1 MTKKR
6 IPTIRTVA
14 QVAGVSVG
22 TVSRALNHGPVSPE
36 LAEKVKRAI
45 DALGFIPHPAA
56 RSLAK
61 RQSHTIGLVVNSTRG
76 SWFSELIA
84 GVEEALLPSRRSVV
98 IGTLRLTGEYD
109 DSVIRAWLQ
118 ERRVDG
124 LLFVRSSRRET
135 PLLEAASA
143 SDIPVALIAPDVHG
157 KAMLE
162 IHARN
167 ATGGQIAAKHLWDL
181 GHRRLAFL
189 GGPKTSSDTQARLKG
204 VREVIR
210 QNGGSPLRHVWF
222 ASNYYTDGGRALVQD
237 FLALSQRPSAII
249 CASDAL
255 ALGLAKGLLE
265 SGLRIPDD
273 VSLVGFDNSPEAET
287 FWPGLTSVAQPSRE
301 MARAACAALLAHIDG
316 KLVAVKNDF
325 ELSLCVRNSTK
336 RVSPKD

>member
-14 QVAGVSVG
+14 QEAGVSVG

-45 DALGFIPHPAA
+45 DALGFTPHPGA

-109 DSVIRAWLQ
+109 DAVIRAWLQ

-124 LLFVRSSRRET
+124 LLFVRSSKRESS
-135 PLLEAASA
+135 LLEAASA
-143 SDIPVALIAPDVHG
+143 SNIPVALIAPDVHG

-162 IHARN
+162 VHAHN
-167 ATGGQIAAKHLWDL
+167 TTGGRLAAQHLWDL
-181 GHRRLAFL
+181 GHRRIGFL
-189 GGPKTSSDTQARLKG
+189 GGPKASSDTQARLKG
-204 VREVIR
+204 VREVFR
-210 QNGGSPLRHVWF
+210 QNGGSPPQVWF
-222 ASNYYTDGGRALVQD
+222 ASNYYTDGGRDLVNP
-237 FLALSQRPSAII
+237 FLALSQPPTAIV

-255 ALGLAKGLLE
+255 ALGLAKGLMQA
-265 SGLRIPDD
+265 GLKIPDD

-287 FWPGLTSVAQPSRE
+287 FWPGLTSVAQPTRE
-301 MARAACAALLAHIDG
+301 MAKAACAALVAHIDG
-316 KLVAVKNDF
+316 KLVAVKNEF
-325 ELSLCVRNSTK
+325 ELSLCVRNST
-336 RVSPKD
+336 RALD

>member
-6 IPTIRTVA
+6 VPTIRTVA
-14 QVAGVSVG
+14 HEAGVSVG

-124 LLFVRSSRRET
+124 LLVVRNSKRET
-135 PLLEAASA
+135 PLLEAARA
-143 SDIPVALIAPDVHG
+143 NDIPVVLIAPDVHG
-157 KAMLE
+157 KGTLE
-162 IHARN
+162 VHARN
-167 ATGGQIAAKHLWDL
+167 SKGGQLAAKHLWDL
-181 GHRRLAFL
+181 GHRRIAFL
-189 GGPKTSSDTQARLKG
+189 GGPKTSSDTLARLKG
-204 VREVIR
+204 VREALKK
-210 QNGGSPLRHVWF
+210 NGATPEPVWF
-222 ASNYYTDGGRALVQD
+222 ASNYYTDGGRDLVKR
-237 FLALSQRPSAII
+237 FLALPERPTAIV

-265 SGLRIPDD
+265 AGLKIPED
-273 VSLVGFDNSPEAET
+273 VSLVGFDNSPEAEM

-301 MARAACAALLAHIDG
+301 MARTACSALVAFIDG
-316 KLVAVKNDF
+316 QVVEVNNEF
-325 ELSLCVRNSTK
+325 ELTLCIRNST
-336 RVSPKD
+336 RALHSAAT